1 MKQTPRDFLL
11 SELNRLLR
19 DPSTDQAYCDRLE
32 VRIKEI
38 ERQLGD
44 NGPGPTARSAH

>member
-19 DPSTDQAYCDRLE
+19 DRSTDQAYCDRLE
-32 VRIKEI
+32 IRIQEI
-38 ERQLGD
+38 EKELGPH
-44 NGPGPTARSAH
+44 GPGPTARIRS

>member
-1 MKQTPRDFLL
+1 VKQAPRDFWL

-32 VRIKEI
+32 VRIKELEKLI
-38 ERQLGD
+38 GP
-44 NGPGPTARSAH
+44 NGPGTASRGAH

>member
-19 DPSTDQAYCDRLE
+19 DPSTDQTYCDRLE

-38 ERQLGD
+38 EKLLGD
-44 NGPGPTARSAH
+44 NGPGATARSAH